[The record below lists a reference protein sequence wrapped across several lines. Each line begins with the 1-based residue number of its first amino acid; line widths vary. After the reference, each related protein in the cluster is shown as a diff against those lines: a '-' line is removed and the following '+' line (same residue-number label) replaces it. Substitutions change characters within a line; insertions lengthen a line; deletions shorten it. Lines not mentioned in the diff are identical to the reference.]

1 MAHAQGR
8 KTFLFKITI
17 VIVSCVAVVIVS
29 QFPSAVPETSGQTT
43 EIENRR
49 VPSVRPINSL
59 IDDFDKSIQL
69 RFLTAPNFGMRRM
82 EPPGPTNPHFE
93 QFSPN
98 TDAEKA
104 SVAGFE
110 ANNWDVGI
118 YLFGKRTQPRANAKT
133 EKFEIKY
140 RLFDPLP
147 VTRDLKRSDL
157 LRSKTLLTEVKKAF
171 LHFQQPD
178 SPNHEGV
185 TFDIGEWSYIARPV
199 RAVQQSC
206 LQCHKDYVVTKK
218 LGDGKFKFRKRQ
230 VGDANGVLVYAFS
243 KRDK

>member
-1 MAHAQGR
+1 MAHTSRR
-8 KTFLFKITI
+8 KTFLLKIA
-17 VIVSCVAVVIVS
+17 VVVVGCAAVVIVS
-29 QFPSAVPETSGQTT
+29 QFPSTVRETAGQTKYSDD
-43 EIENRR
+43 RR
-49 VPSVRPINSL
+49 VPSVRPIKSL

-93 QFSPN
+93 QFSPK
-98 TDAEKA
+98 TAAEMA

-118 YLFGKRTQPRANAKT
+118 YLFGKRTQPKANTKT

-178 SPNHEGV
+178 SPNHAGS
-185 TFDIGEWSYIARPV
+185 TFDIGEWSYVARPV

-206 LQCHKDYVVTKK
+206 LECHKDYVVTKK
-218 LGDGKFKFRKRQ
+218 LDDGKFKFRKRQ
-230 VGDANGVLVYAFS
+230 IGDANGVLVYAFS
-243 KRDK
+243 RRDE